1 MEDRTFTVKTR
12 NGEIFEIE
20 NAISEDHIN
29 ETSREISR
37 LKKTLSCCMA
47 AAVVTLPVYFV
58 ATGKYIG
65 KSLKERIYLSGPS
78 KGNTHYHIKSLLNSG
93 QSVKIMLLI
102 LIGVLLVTAFYA
114 MCKNVKKKLRQSMHV
129 NSEQTMLCH
138 VVERIRSASENE
150 LAIEF
155 ERNAFG
161 DPLIT
166 VVTKGE
172 SYVLGENIHRIPK
185 TDDKNNRLRFLT
197 DEVFYFKAPA
207 VRKSNK
213 V

>member
-1 MEDRTFTVKTR
+1 
-12 NGEIFEIE
+12 
-20 NAISEDHIN
+20 
-29 ETSREISR
+29 
-37 LKKTLSCCMA
+37 
-47 AAVVTLPVYFV
+47 
-58 ATGKYIG
+58 
-65 KSLKERIYLSGPS
+65 
-78 KGNTHYHIKSLLNSG
+78 
-93 QSVKIMLLI
+93 
-102 LIGVLLVTAFYA
+102 
-114 MCKNVKKKLRQSMHV
+114 MHV

-185 TDDKNNRLRFLT
+185 TDDNNNRLRFLT